1 LWKPNIRIHACCI
14 ANNPRHV
21 LLLRNEKYGDKNRL
35 GFMPRCVHCKKR
47 THLVF
52 TCQCPGEF
60 CVKCRT
66 PEVHECKEYVTAKI
80 VLVKVVAEKVTPV

>member
-1 LWKPNIRIHACCI
+1 
-14 ANNPRHV
+14 
-21 LLLRNEKYGDKNRL
+21 
-35 GFMPRCVHCKKR
+35 MPKCDHCKKR

-52 TCQCPGEF
+52 TCHGEF

-66 PEVHECKEYVTAKI
+66 PEIHECKDYVVEKI